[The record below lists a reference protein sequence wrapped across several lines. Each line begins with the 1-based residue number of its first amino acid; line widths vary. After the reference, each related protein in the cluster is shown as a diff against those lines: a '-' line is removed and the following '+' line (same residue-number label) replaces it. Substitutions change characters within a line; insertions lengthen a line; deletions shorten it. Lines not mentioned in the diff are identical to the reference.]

1 MEQATCQMDNCGAKR
16 DIVDMELVD
25 GSTDGYLCKV
35 GTPCGPVWEVR
46 SNGNR
51 FYHVRAG
58 SSEGA
63 ILIVNGF
70 HLRADWFANE
80 IVPNHVAFTSVLG
93 R

>member
-1 MEQATCQMDNCGAKR
+1 MKQSRQRLSLLIRGIKMGNTINQ
-16 DIVDMELVD
+16 
-25 GSTDGYLCKV
+25 SKV
-35 GTPCGPVWEVR
+35 YEVR
-46 SNGNR
+46 SNGGR

-80 IVPNHVAFTSVLG
+80 IVPNHVSYLSVLG
-93 R
+93 NG